1 MVAYN
6 DNLASRTLTRKRRNY
21 RRPGI

>member
-6 DNLASRTLTRKRRNY
+6 DNSASRTLTRKRRNY
-21 RRPGI
+21 RRPEI